1 MMFLFSDSVVVLFYT
16 SSSSSRRVC
25 ARRKKAGG
33 GRKTKRNG
41 LKKSVGGRV
50 GRARG
55 GQKAGGLGVSKKKT
69 RVVGSDGFSRTS
81 SRGMLRWSGSGLFF
95 GGAPR
100 ARAAAAL
107 DWSACAGALSAFFS
121 FLFKKGWVGWGRCS
135 LSFQPS
141 SPKRR
146 GGRVVFGV
154 VLFSVGKIVLHR
166 RLKIFC
172 TEAGGRARAG
182 GGVFAGGCVR
192 RRRPSSSSSP
202 VVGRGRRG
210 GNWYVY
216 ISARVW
222 QRRMKQAGEEKKATG
237 KRKARALLTF
247 RGGGGGGGTNRAPR
261 WKSKQKK
268 KQKQKPKQG
277 QRSAP
282 LIASEEHLGEA
293 LARGGVRASL
303 LALSSLVVLVSGRRG
318 RRG

>member
-1 MMFLFSDSVVVLFYT
+1 MDK
-16 SSSSSRRVC
+16 
-25 ARRKKAGG
+25 KKASAAASAEREGD
-33 GRKTKRNG
+33 
-41 LKKSVGGRV
+41 KKPVGWV
-50 GRARG
+50 C
-55 GQKAGGLGVSKKKT
+55 QKKKT

-247 RGGGGGGGTNRAPR
+247 RGGGGGGTNRAPR